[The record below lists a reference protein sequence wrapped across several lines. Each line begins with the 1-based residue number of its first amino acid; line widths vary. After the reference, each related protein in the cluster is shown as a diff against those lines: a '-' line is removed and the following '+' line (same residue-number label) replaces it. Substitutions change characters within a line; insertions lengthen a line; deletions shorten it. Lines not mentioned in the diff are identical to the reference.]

1 MAKSRGTSRAGRAP
15 KSGGVS
21 RGQGGAGVMLAQAQR
36 LISTGQHATAES
48 MLGPLLL
55 DEQASP
61 EAHYLLSISAQMRK
75 QNEAALEH
83 ALKAVE
89 RRPEDARYQFTLG
102 RAQKAA
108 ADLDAAEAAYRAAL
122 ALQPGY
128 LEAKVSLGIVLKMR
142 GDADGAIALYDEVLA
157 RDPKFAPALANRAN
171 AVLLRSYLEAEAGS
185 DDTPSDEVIAAQQR
199 ASELNPRDAVLARN
213 VGILLMRARR
223 RLESAQAFNRALT
236 LDPSDV
242 DACLHMGHVLR
253 TMGSATLACQLYE
266 KWLDQ
271 NAPHAAV
278 MRSLAA
284 LLTRDGHIDRALPWA
299 QKAADMDLDPHALIQ
314 VGSTLMQA
322 RRMVEAMDY
331 CRRAIDLS
339 NRKANT
345 YSTALLGSNY
355 LYEDP
360 QKVLDIHAE
369 FGRQLDAPDQPEPTW
384 RPVAAAERLRVGFVS
399 GDFVRHSVSYFI
411 GPVLEHIDKRRF
423 EVTCYHNLA
432 FGDEVTERMKTYAD
446 HWVECEGLSDAHL
459 RQRIIDDGMHLLI
472 DLAGLTSNSRSTMFA
487 RRCAPVQLNY
497 LGYPTLTG
505 VPAIDFRIT
514 DVVIDPGD
522 MPEHSSEL
530 PLCLSR
536 SMFCYRPD
544 ENPVIAPPPVL
555 PAGHITFGSF
565 NNIAKVTDHT
575 LELWA
580 RVMAGVPGSRL
591 LLKSQSMAQ
600 AANRLNIEKFMAE
613 RGIAADRLTLQPW
626 AARKA
631 SHLLMYNEVDI
642 ALDPFPYNGAT
653 TTCEALWMGVP
664 VVTLRGRTH
673 TSRMGASILNAI
685 GRPDWVADTDDDY
698 VSTITRLAADV
709 NALAQWRLEAREVIA
724 ASALLDEVG
733 FTREFESLLEQA
745 WARKDQACVT
755 HPCQQ
760 PA

>member
-1 MAKSRGTSRAGRAP
+1 
-15 KSGGVS
+15 V
-21 RGQGGAGVMLAQAQR
+21 QL
-36 LISTGQHATAES
+36 
-48 MLGPLLL
+48 
-55 DEQASP
+55 
-61 EAHYLLSISAQMRK
+61 
-75 QNEAALEH
+75 
-83 ALKAVE
+83 
-89 RRPEDARYQFTLG
+89 RPDDARYQFTLG
-102 RAQKAA
+102 RAHKAA
-108 ADLDAAEAAYRAAL
+108 DDIDAAEAAYRAAL

-128 LEAKVSLGIVLKMR
+128 LEAKVSLGIVLKAR
-142 GDADGAIALYDEVLA
+142 GDAEGAIALYDEVLA

-185 DDTPSDEVIAAQQR
+185 DDTPSDEVIEAQQR
-199 ASELNPRDAVLARN
+199 AAALNPRDAVLARN
-213 VGILLMRARR
+213 VGVLLMRARR
-223 RLESAQAFNRALT
+223 RLESAEAFNRALT
-236 LDPSDV
+236 LDPTDV

-253 TMGSATLACQLYE
+253 TMGSATLACELYE
-266 KWLDQ
+266 KWLDR

-284 LLTRDGHIDRALPWA
+284 ILTRDGHIDRALPWA
-299 QKAADMDLDPHALIQ
+299 QKAADLDLDPHALIQ

-331 CRRAIDLS
+331 CTRAIELS

-355 LYEDP
+355 LHEDP
-360 QKVLDIHAE
+360 KDVLGIHAE
-369 FGRQLDAPDQPEPTW
+369 FGQQLEPPDQPEPPW
-384 RPVAAAERLRVGFVS
+384 QLVAPDERLRVGFVS

-432 FGDEVTERMKTYAD
+432 FGDEVTARMKTYAD

-459 RQRIIDDGMHLLI
+459 RQRVIDDGIHLLI

-514 DVVIDPGD
+514 DGVIDPGD
-522 MPEHSSEL
+522 MPAHPSEQ

-544 ENPVIAPPPVL
+544 ENPTIEAPPVL
-555 PAGHITFGSF
+555 KAGHITFGSF
-565 NNIAKVTDHT
+565 NNISKVTDHT

-580 RVMAGVPGSRL
+580 RIMVGVPGSRL

-600 AANRLNIEKFMAE
+600 ESNRRNIEQFMAE
-613 RGIAADRLTLQPW
+613 RSVAAERLTLQPW

-631 SHLLMYNEVDI
+631 SSLAWARASSTWMKYSVLVSNGVAARRATRPHKPSNSACTASGRPAAQYRANMLAMIEATRRSVPEAEFILVAPMLGNADWVTLKQELFPQYRDALASLCGPGI
-642 ALDPFPYNGAT
+642 ALADMTIVWTTMLKHKKDRDLTGNGVNHPNDF
-653 TTCEALWMGVP
+653 G
-664 VVTLRGRTH
+664 H
-673 TSRMGASILNAI
+673 
-685 GRPDWVADTDDDY
+685 
-698 VSTITRLAADV
+698 RLYT
-709 NALAQWRLEAREVIA
+709 QVI
-724 ASALLDEVG
+724 SALLVE
-733 FTREFESLLEQA
+733 
-745 WARKDQACVT
+745 
-755 HPCQQ
+755 
-760 PA
+760 

>member
-1 MAKSRGTSRAGRAP
+1 
-15 KSGGVS
+15 
-21 RGQGGAGVMLAQAQR
+21 MLSQAQQ
-36 LISTGQHATAES
+36 LIAAGQHATAGA
-48 MLGPLLL
+48 MLTKLLA
-55 DEQASP
+55 DEQTRP

-75 QNEAALEH
+75 QTEAALDH
-83 ALKAVE
+83 AQKAVQL
-89 RRPEDARYQFTLG
+89 RSDDARYQFTLG
-102 RAQKAA
+102 RAHKAA
-108 ADLDAAEAAYRAAL
+108 DDIDAAEAAYRAAL

-128 LEAKVSLGIVLKMR
+128 LEAKVSLGIVLKAR
-142 GDADGAIALYDEVLA
+142 GDAEAAIALYDEVLA

-185 DDTPSDEVIAAQQR
+185 DDTPSDEVIAAQQL
-199 ASELNPRDAVLARN
+199 AAELNPRDAVLARN
-213 VGILLMRARR
+213 VGVLLMRARR
-223 RLESAQAFNRALT
+223 RLESAEAFNRALT
-236 LDPSDV
+236 LDPTDV

-253 TMGSATLACQLYE
+253 TMGSATLACELYE
-266 KWLDQ
+266 KWLDR

-284 LLTRDGHIDRALPWA
+284 ILTRDGHIDRALPWA

-355 LYEDP
+355 LHEDP
-360 QKVLDIHAE
+360 HDVLGIHAE
-369 FGRQLDAPDQPEPTW
+369 FGQQLAPPDQPEPPW
-384 RPVAAAERLRVGFVS
+384 QPVAAGERLRVGFVS

-432 FGDEVTERMKTYAD
+432 FGDEVTARMKTYAD

-459 RQRIIDDGMHLLI
+459 RQRVIDDGIHLLI

-514 DVVIDPGD
+514 DAVIDPGD
-522 MPEHSSEL
+522 MPAHPSEQ

-544 ENPVIAPPPVL
+544 ENPTIEAPPVL
-555 PAGHITFGSF
+555 KAGHITFGSF

-580 RVMAGVPGSRL
+580 RIMAGVPGSRL

-600 AANRLNIEKFMAE
+600 EANRRNIEQFMAE
-613 RGIAADRLTLQPW
+613 RGVAAERLTLQPW

-631 SHLLMYNEVDI
+631 SHLLMYNDVDI

-685 GRPDWVADTDDDY
+685 GRPDWVADTDDGY
-698 VSTITRLAADV
+698 VDTITRLAGDV
-709 NALAQWRLEAREVIA
+709 DALAKWREQARTAIA
-724 ASALLDEVG
+724 ASALFDEAG
-733 FTREFESLLEQA
+733 FTREFESLLERA
-745 WARKDQACVT
+745 WAQVGERCVT
-755 HPCQQ
+755 ALSHEL
-760 PA
+760 A

>member
-1 MAKSRGTSRAGRAP
+1 
-15 KSGGVS
+15 
-21 RGQGGAGVMLAQAQR
+21 MLAQAQQ
-36 LISTGQHATAES
+36 LIAAGQHATAGA
-48 MLGPLLL
+48 MLQKLLA
-55 DEQASP
+55 DEQTRP
-61 EAHYLLSISAQMRK
+61 EAHYLLSVSAQMRK
-75 QNEAALEH
+75 QTDAALDH
-83 ALKAVE
+83 AQKAVQL
-89 RRPEDARYQFTLG
+89 RPDDARYQFTLG
-102 RAQKAA
+102 RAHKAV
-108 ADLDAAEAAYRAAL
+108 DDIGAAEAAYRAAL

-128 LEAKVSLGIVLKMR
+128 LEAKVSLGIVLKAR
-142 GDADGAIALYDEVLA
+142 GDAEGAIALYDEVLA

-185 DDTPSDEVIAAQQR
+185 DDTPSDEVIEAQQR
-199 ASELNPRDAVLARN
+199 AAALNPRDAVLARN
-213 VGILLMRARR
+213 VGVLLMRARR
-223 RLESAQAFNRALT
+223 RLESAEAFNRALT
-236 LDPSDV
+236 LDPTDV

-253 TMGSATLACQLYE
+253 TMGSATLACELYE
-266 KWLDQ
+266 KWLDR

-284 LLTRDGHIDRALPWA
+284 ILTRDGHIDRALPWA

-331 CRRAIDLS
+331 CTRAIELS

-355 LYEDP
+355 LHEDP
-360 QKVLDIHAE
+360 QDVLGIHAE
-369 FGRQLDAPDQPEPTW
+369 FGQQLELPDQPEPPW
-384 RPVAAAERLRVGFVS
+384 QPVAPDERLRVGFVS

-432 FGDEVTERMKTYAD
+432 FGDEVTARMKTYAD

-459 RQRIIDDGMHLLI
+459 RQRIIDDGIHLLI

-514 DVVIDPGD
+514 DGGIDPGD
-522 MPEHSSEL
+522 MPAHPSEQ

-544 ENPVIAPPPVL
+544 ENPTIDAPPVL
-555 PAGHITFGSF
+555 KAGHITFGSF

-580 RVMAGVPGSRL
+580 RIMVGVPGSRL

-600 AANRLNIEKFMAE
+600 ESNRRNIEQFMAE
-613 RGIAADRLTLQPW
+613 RGVAADRLTLQPW

-631 SHLLMYNEVDI
+631 SHLLMYNDVDI

-685 GRPDWVADTDDDY
+685 GRPEWVTDTDDDY
-698 VSTITRLAADV
+698 VNTISRLAGDV
-709 NALAQWRLEAREVIA
+709 DALAQWREQARTAIA
-724 ASALLDEVG
+724 ASALFDEVG
-733 FTREFESLLEQA
+733 FTREFESLLERA
-745 WARKDQACVT
+745 WAQVGERRMTDLSHELA
-755 HPCQQ
+755 
-760 PA
+760 